1 MVEKLRS
8 GWWRKDIPR
17 PHLRSDGIPTRIDSQ
32 WQTIAEKAIGDAMQ
46 AVENMGASIALTD
59 AVTFLSK
66 ARDRVADHVERRRS
80 MELCHQA
87 RLVWQSM
94 ANRRLFEKTTK
105 HKLSVHRRKNMTLP
119 NKLDEYELSIFMQ
132 KQLGIQLKGDAEL
145 HMMGGIPLRL
155 ADQIPAATVTTAM
168 TNAGITDGD
177 ATTVTNVLTKKKA
190 TK

>member
-1 MVEKLRS
+1 
-8 GWWRKDIPR
+8 
-17 PHLRSDGIPTRIDSQ
+17 
-32 WQTIAEKAIGDAMQ
+32 
-46 AVENMGASIALTD
+46 
-59 AVTFLSK
+59 
-66 ARDRVADHVERRRS
+66 
-80 MELCHQA
+80 
-87 RLVWQSM
+87 
-94 ANRRLFEKTTK
+94 
-105 HKLSVHRRKNMTLP
+105 MTLP